1 MSNDMTKINTLEIQM
16 KHTNEKLSSFEK
28 KMDTGFE
35 DLNNKFD
42 KLCNKIDNGYVR
54 KDTYKI
60 EKENIDKD
68 IAFCKGVIFTGS
80 SIFVLYVI
88 NSIFE
93 IL

>member
-1 MSNDMTKINTLEIQM
+1 MTKITKLETQM
-16 KHTNEKLSSFEK
+16 EHTNKKLDSLEVRVDK
-28 KMDTGFE
+28 GFS

-42 KLCNKIDNGYVR
+42 KLCSKLDDNYVR
-54 KDTYKI
+54 KDTYVI
-60 EKENIDKD
+60 ERDNTGKD
-68 IAFCKGVIFTGS
+68 ISFCKGVIYTGA

>member
-1 MSNDMTKINTLEIQM
+1 MSNDMTKITTLEIQM
-16 KHTNEKLSSFEK
+16 KHTGEKLDSLKVNADEGF
-28 KMDTGFE
+28 KM
-35 DLNNKFD
+35 LNEKFD
-42 KLCNKIDNGYVR
+42 KLCKKIDNGYVR

-60 EKENIDKD
+60 EKDNIDKD
-68 IAFCKGVIFTGS
+68 IAFCKGVIYTGG

>member
-1 MSNDMTKINTLEIQM
+1 MSDDMTKITKLEIQM
-16 KHTNEKLSSFEK
+16 KHTGEKLDSLKVNADE
-28 KMDTGFE
+28 GFKT
-35 DLNNKFD
+35 LNKKFD
-42 KLCNKIDNGYVR
+42 ELCEKIDDNYVR

-68 IAFCKGVIFTGS
+68 LAFVKGVIFSGAG
-80 SIFVLYVI
+80 IFVLYVL

>member
-1 MSNDMTKINTLEIQM
+1 MSNDMTKITKLETQM
-16 KHTNEKLSSFEK
+16 EHTNKKLDSLEVRVDK
-28 KMDTGFE
+28 GFS
-35 DLNNKFD
+35 DLTAKFD
-42 KLCNKIDNGYVR
+42 SMCKKIDDSYVR

-60 EKENIDKD
+60 EKYNIDKD
-68 IAFCKGVIFTGS
+68 IAFCKGVIYTGS